1 MGARL
6 DAQKVERLDDSDKTQ
21 WISVDVIGWYKDD
34 THKRDAYIM
43 RYHNIGRCV
52 FTYYADY
59 GEDYKD
65 VLDIV
70 KAMAATYRRI
80 NGERNNGNN

>member
-6 DAQKVERLDDSDKTQ
+6 DAQKVEWIDANDKTQ
-21 WISVDVIGWYKDD
+21 WISVDIIGWYKDD

-59 GEDYKD
+59 GEAYDYA
-65 VLDIV
+65 LDIV
-70 KAMAATYRRI
+70 KAMARVYKEAR
-80 NGERNNGNN
+80 G